1 MIEPT
6 RMRIPI
12 KMASSPPPSSHS
24 PLALEHI
31 ASSDDDDDDGAHFLI
46 TFYSSSPTKKR
57 EKRKMMPRVMQ
68 TSSLVDLQ
76 KKRGNRVSSSLFFG
90 VYEAFERFRERDMCE
105 E

>member
-31 ASSDDDDDDGAHFLI
+31 ASSDDDGAHLI

-57 EKRKMMPRVMQ
+57 EKRKKMPRVMQ
-68 TSSLVDLQ
+68 TSSLDLT

-90 VYEAFERFRERDMCE
+90 VYEAFERFRERYV
-105 E
+105 

>member
-31 ASSDDDDDDGAHFLI
+31 ASSDDDDDDGAHLI

>member
-31 ASSDDDDDDGAHFLI
+31 ASDDDDDGAHLI

>member
-6 RMRIPI
+6 RIRIPM

-31 ASSDDDDDDGAHFLI
+31 ASSAAADDDGAHLI

-57 EKRKMMPRVMQ
+57 EKKKKMPRVVQ
-68 TSSLVDLQ
+68 TLSSLDLQ

-90 VYEAFERFRERDMCE
+90 VYEAFERFRERYMYE